1 MNLSRNKLYALLLTA
16 CIAGYIWLFIGL
28 SQQHATSKTE
38 VCFIKKMTDI
48 PCPSCGST
56 RSILSL
62 IKGNFIEAFYINPMG
77 FLIAFILFLFPIWI
91 VVDIITKRNTFFNFY
106 QKVET
111 DIKRPQLA
119 IPLVIIVIIN
129 WIWNITKGL

>member
-1 MNLSRNKLYALLLTA
+1 MNVSRNKLYALLFTA
-16 CIAGYIWLFIGL
+16 CIAGYIWLFIGM
-28 SQQHATSKTE
+28 SQEHAKSKTA
-38 VCFIKKMTDI
+38 VCFIKKITNI

-62 IKGNFIEAFYINPMG
+62 IRGDFMEAFYINPMG
-77 FLIAFILFLFPIWI
+77 YLIAFILFLSPIWI
-91 VVDIITKRNTFFNFY
+91 IADIITKRNSLFNFY
-106 QKVET
+106 QRVET

-119 IPLVIIVIIN
+119 IPLVILVIIN

>member
-1 MNLSRNKLYALLLTA
+1 MNLSRNKLYTLLLTA

-28 SQQHATSKTE
+28 SQQHAQSKTE
-38 VCFIKKMTDI
+38 ACFIKKITNI

-62 IKGNFIEAFYINPMG
+62 IQGNFMEAFYINPMG
-77 FLIAFILFLFPIWI
+77 FLIAFILLLCPIWI
-91 VVDIITKRNTFFNFY
+91 VLDVITKRNTFFNFY
-106 QKVET
+106 QRVET
-111 DIKRPQLA
+111 EIKRPQLA

>member
-1 MNLSRNKLYALLLTA
+1 MNVSRNKLYALLFTA
-16 CIAGYIWLFIGL
+16 CIAGYIWLFIGM
-28 SQQHATSKTE
+28 SEEHGKSKLE
-38 VCFIKKMTDI
+38 VCFIKKITNI

-62 IKGNFIEAFYINPMG
+62 IKGDFMEAFYINPMG
-77 FLIAFILFLFPIWI
+77 YLIAFILFLSPIWI
-91 VVDIITKRNTFFNFY
+91 IADIITKRNSLFNFY
-106 QKVET
+106 QRVET